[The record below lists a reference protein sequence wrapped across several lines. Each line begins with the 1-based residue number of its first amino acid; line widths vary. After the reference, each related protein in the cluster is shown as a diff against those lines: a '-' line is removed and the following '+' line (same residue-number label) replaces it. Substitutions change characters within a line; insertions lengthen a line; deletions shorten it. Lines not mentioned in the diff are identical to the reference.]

1 MLGYAISVYLNKDVG
16 DKIIKIAE
24 ALEKLDERK
33 VKNSELFKRGANVY
47 SEAVQIFIE
56 NRDKFSDLDD
66 FDKWLIEVINDLRK
80 KVKEV
85 SPEDFVKMRGKQ

>member
-66 FDKWLIEVINDLRK
+66 FDKWLIEVINDLRN

-85 SPEDFVKMRGKQ
+85 SPADFVKMRGKQ

>member
-1 MLGYAISVYLNKDVG
+1 MIGYAISVYLSKDVG
-16 DKIIKIAE
+16 DKIIKITE

-56 NRDKFSDLDD
+56 NRDKFIDLDD

-85 SPEDFVKMRGKQ
+85 SPADFVKMRGKQ